1 MEQYLGPEDIYKKL
15 VEDQPENEEWL
26 LGLVAFA
33 VVEEQKIEWIKH
45 QKEKYW
51 RRSIRIRC

>member
-1 MEQYLGPEDIYKKL
+1 MEKYSGPEDVYKEL
-15 VEDQPENEEWL
+15 VENRPDDEEWL

-45 QKEKYW
+45 QKEN
-51 RRSIRIRC
+51 SGQIP